1 MAQFPNT
8 SSASGK
14 WSLRQQHR
22 STLGYNW
29 ASLLPATAEILVV
42 GGGGGG
48 GFDMGGGGGGGAVSA
63 GTMLVQPGSYTL
75 TIGAGGLGNGSGIN
89 GNPALH
95 VFTNG
100 SVNGSDTSVVTP
112 LAARVVSK
120 GGGYGGSSYW
130 DHTLAGTPSSGAN
143 GGGASGYSNG
153 TAAGGRVG
161 GLSNQHTLG
170 MLDGLLTVTSRANGY
185 VGGYGGPQYYSGGG
199 GGAGENG
206 VNSPNTPHGGI
217 GQLSAIT
224 GVSYYWGGGGGGAA
238 YSAGPGGNGGN
249 GGGGGG
255 AVGSTTGG
263 AGINSGSAGGGGSN
277 NAQTNTPGGNGGTN
291 TGGGGGGGAH
301 YSTGSKGGNGGSGI
315 IVIAYPAT
323 SAAISSIDAG
333 LTWSVSTVT
342 RSGYRVYLFTSGTGT
357 IVF

>member
-8 SSASGK
+8 SGASGK
-14 WSLRQQHR
+14 WSLRQQYR
-22 STLGYNW
+22 SILGYNW
-29 ASLLPATAEILVV
+29 ASLPPATVEILVV

-48 GFDMGGGGGGGAVSA
+48 GFDLGGGGGGGAVSA
-63 GTMLVQPGSYTL
+63 GTMPVQPGSYTL

-89 GNPALH
+89 GNPAVH

-100 SVNGSDTSVVTP
+100 SVNGSDTSTISP
-112 LAARVVSK
+112 SYEGIISK

-130 DHTLAGTPSSGAN
+130 DHTLTGTPSAGAN

-153 TAAGGRVG
+153 TAAGGRLG
-161 GLSNQHTLG
+161 GASNQHTSG

-185 VGGYGGPQYYSGGG
+185 IGGHGGPQYYSGGG

-263 AGINSGSAGGGGSN
+263 AGINSGAAGGGGSN

-291 TGGGGGGGAH
+291 TGGGGGGGSH

-323 SAAISSIDAG
+323 SAAISSIAAG

-357 IVF
+357 IIF